1 MAACTIEE
9 DVDKRTAKFL
19 EMEYPDLIWEKQ
31 NNANRKCSTWF
42 QECKHYL
49 QGSIETAIDECW
61 HNDGEVVSH
70 LACALSVKDVF
81 DEVCKRCPEETLIRF
96 NAFYP
101 SAQ

>member
-1 MAACTIEE
+1 MWTKEQQ
-9 DVDKRTAKFL
+9 KLL
-19 EMEYPDLIWEKQ
+19 EMVYPELIWEMQ
-31 NNANRKCSTWF
+31 NNANQKSSTWF

-70 LACALSVKDVF
+70 LACALSARDMF
-81 DEVCKRCPEETLIRF
+81 DEVCKRCPEETLIPS
-96 NAFYP
+96 NAIHP